1 VATVAPE
8 SDSLDAGTLAPED
21 GLDSEHEQE
30 PLSDEMEAALLSLTR
45 RFDDQERQAQNW
57 AIATVWKRRMMERGF
72 ADATCSSDSREFQVS
87 PTPGVGLA
95 PAGYDSETVERAP
108 VHRSYNV
115 FLARERT
122 WAASFSQTPPGLRFE
137 PRDPENPDDIAGAE
151 AANTMRRVI
160 EKFNPPRKLAQKA
173 GRLCWTDGRIVAHV
187 DFVRDAQR
195 FGVGADGEPKGR
207 EVIELHGMLESKVPI
222 VCQSAHLFPYVKL
235 EDDLDETIVKG
246 MYPDVADKIGGESA
260 SSTADATFA
269 RLARI
274 TCAEGQGGAR
284 GVGDAAKH
292 LVTRSRWW
300 LRPEAFNG
308 AGDEDMRKA
317 LRERY
322 PQGCRLVYVGTVLAD
337 ERPECMD
344 DHIAVMHAMDGDGQA
359 RPSVGDPMMD
369 PQRVTNELLGLIEE
383 TFRYVVPTTLV
394 DDNLIDV
401 DAIQEQQ
408 AAPGSF
414 IPVEKSPNTPIG
426 ECVHETSA
434 AQVPPEMMGMIE
446 QLIGPLADHL
456 SSTPPVLAGASME
469 DQNTARGYAMARDQ
483 ALGVIGLTWQP
494 YCEFYAQVMGQAVK
508 IAGQSREAK
517 PLTALV
523 AAETGRS
530 TESVTL
536 DVGDLKGD
544 FVCMPETDANFPE
557 GYTARSNKIMM
568 LLNNAAASP
577 AVAKL
582 LMQPDNQALL
592 LDAIG
597 VEGLVDESVV
607 GRNNQLA
614 EIEEMEHASPVPN
627 PEYAQWEQAVALAQ
641 QTQQAP
647 QPAPPPPP
655 KFFSS
660 VPIDVD
666 FDDHESHFAECVRWI
681 NSAAGQEAR
690 KNSQN
695 WFADVKQHALA
706 HRQVIQQLAQ
716 QNQPKPKPPAE
727 VIAFK
732 DVAAV
737 DPAAAQQMLRQAQIE
752 PGQPAA

>member
-1 VATVAPE
+1 MANAALG
-8 SDSLDAGTLAPED
+8 SDPADAGGLAPDD
-21 GLDSEHEQE
+21 GEEAAQDQDQE

-45 RFDDQERQAQNW
+45 RFDDQERQAQNY
-57 AIATVWKRRMMERGF
+57 AIVTVWKRRMMERGF
-72 ADATCSSDSREFQVS
+72 ADATCSSDSRQFQVS
-87 PTPGVGLA
+87 PAPDVGLA
-95 PAGYDSETVERAP
+95 PAGYGSETVERAP
-108 VHRSYNV
+108 VRRSYNV
-115 FLARERT
+115 FMSRGRVWT
-122 WAASFSQTPPGLRFE
+122 AAFSQTPPGLRFE
-137 PRDPENPDDIAGAE
+137 PRDPENPDDIGGAM
-151 AANTMRRVI
+151 AANIMRRVV

-173 GRLCWTDGRIVAHV
+173 GRLSWTDGRVIAHV
-187 DFVRDAQR
+187 DFVRDEQR
-195 FGVGADGEPKGR
+195 FGTGADGKPKGR
-207 EVIELHGMLESKVPI
+207 EVIELYGVLESKVPI
-222 VCQSAHLFPYVKL
+222 VCQSMDLFPYVKL

-246 MYPDVADKIGGESA
+246 MYPEVADKIGGESA
-260 SSTADATFA
+260 SATADATFA

-274 TCAEGQGGAR
+274 TCAEGQGSTQGS
-284 GVGDAAKH
+284 GDAAKY

-300 LRPEAFNG
+300 LRPEAFYG
-308 AGDEDMRKA
+308 AGDADMRQA
-317 LRERY
+317 LLDRY
-322 PQGCRLVYVGTVLAD
+322 PQGCRLTYVGTVLAD

-359 RPSVGDPMMD
+359 RPSIGDPMMD
-369 PQRVTNELLGLIEE
+369 PQRVTNELLSLVEE
-383 TFRYVVPTTLV
+383 TFRYVIPTTLV

-401 DAIQEQQ
+401 DSIQEQQ

-414 IPVEKSPNTPIG
+414 VPVEKSPGSPIS

-446 QLIGPLADHL
+446 QLIGPLADKL
-456 SSTPPVLAGASME
+456 SSTPPVLAGASMP
-469 DQNTARGYAMARDQ
+469 DQNTAHGYAMARDQ

-508 IAGQSREAK
+508 IAGQSREAG

-523 AAETGRS
+523 AAESGRS

-544 FVCMPETDANFPE
+544 YVCVPETDANFPE

-577 AVAKL
+577 TVARL
-582 LMQPDNQALL
+582 LTQPDNQALL

-597 VEGLVDESVV
+597 VEGLVDESVA

-614 EIEEMEHASPVPN
+614 EIQEMKDSGPVPN
-627 PEYAQWEQAVALAQ
+627 PAYAQWMQAAAAAQ
-641 QTQQAP
+641 QAG
-647 QPAPPPPP
+647 QPAPGQPPPQ
-655 KFFSS
+655 FFSS

-666 FDDHESHFAECVRWI
+666 FDDHEAHFAECARWI
-681 NSAAGQEAR
+681 NAAAGQDAR
-690 KNSQN
+690 KNAPN
-695 WFADVKQHALA
+695 WFADVKLHALA
-706 HRQVIQQLAQ
+706 HRQVIQQRAQ